1 MESIGKLIVNAPFP
15 LTPQVL
21 SQLKQLSQL
30 EFAMISQASRS
41 GHGLS
46 GSAVSGS
53 AVSASTLDIPE
64 SVFDQVE
71 VALQSFRPSSLL
83 KLESIGDGNYFG
95 LLIPS
100 ANKYLLVL
108 EKRQNASFLTVSF
121 LLPLITGLL
130 SAIGVSVVATWQ
142 ASRITRRIGI
152 LKNQIVAIAS
162 GETLAELKLGP
173 NDDIQS
179 LQTAMRLM
187 SIELAESKRRIA
199 ENERTRLIQL
209 LASGLAHELR
219 NHLTGARLALQTCES
234 DATDHEAIAIAT
246 QQMDLAEQQV
256 RRLLTVQTGIGQESE
271 PPILCMQLL
280 KNVVELVRPMANH
293 RQVNVDVFP
302 PLDSDSEEKDRLLG
316 LKVRSANA
324 VTGAV
329 LNLVINAMEAAGPNG
344 QVKIRVA
351 SYSAG
356 TGESDESKTNSSNQP
371 RQGAIVWQISDSGS
385 GPPPS
390 IVKHLFEPFVTAKPE
405 GVGLGLAMCKRV
417 AISLGGSISW
427 ERSNGWTTFEFR
439 IPTIEP

>member
-1 MESIGKLIVNAPFP
+1 MEAIG
-15 LTPQVL
+15 
-21 SQLKQLSQL
+21 
-30 EFAMISQASRS
+30 
-41 GHGLS
+41 G
-46 GSAVSGS
+46 
-53 AVSASTLDIPE
+53 
-64 SVFDQVE
+64 
-71 VALQSFRPSSLL
+71 
-83 KLESIGDGNYFG
+83 GNYFG
-95 LLIPS
+95 LFDPICEQAPVGFGEE
-100 ANKYLLVL
+100 A
-108 EKRQNASFLTVSF
+108 KRF
-121 LLPLITGLL
+121 LLDRIFSLALDNRLAFCDWSGL
-130 SAIGVSVVATWQ
+130 VATWQ
-142 ASRITRRIGI
+142 ASRITSRIGI

-219 NHLTGARLALQTCES
+219 NLLTGARLALQTCES

-256 RRLLTVQTGIGQESE
+256 RRLLTVQTGIAQENE

-302 PLDSDSEEKDRLLG
+302 PLDTDSEEKDKLLG

-324 VTGAV
+324 VTGAL

-344 QVKIRVA
+344 QVKIKVA
-351 SYSAG
+351 SYSIATDG
-356 TGESDESKTNSSNQP
+356 SDKSKTNS
-371 RQGAIVWQISDSGS
+371 
-385 GPPPS
+385 
-390 IVKHLFEPFVTAKPE
+390 
-405 GVGLGLAMCKRV
+405 
-417 AISLGGSISW
+417 AISQS
-427 ERSNGWTTFEFR
+427 ERQLCGR
-439 IPTIEP
+439 